1 MGIGEGGGWR
11 HLSPL
16 GSFWGLSPSRS
27 PTLASH
33 PLPNPN
39 SSSPASRALS
49 SITNNNDAYQIAW
62 TYPTSSE
69 PAPALPRGP
78 LPRTR
83 AFGVG
88 GRISGARQAGLGTAL
103 YTPLCIRFAGKAP
116 WGGVAD
122 ASGFFLSVFVRY
134 IYERIALGSGEGRCG
149 PYPSRRRQGLGM
161 SGITFPAPEPRPTRA
176 PPLGSLRPR
185 LSEAGPLPGTPGP
198 ALTLLPT
205 YARLCQSLG
214 GDPAPRARPIGR
226 RLCDVTAC
234 SPNPPPVPSRGCPL
248 PVPLS

>member
-88 GRISGARQAGLGTAL
+88 GRISGARQAGLDTAL

-122 ASGFFLSVFVRY
+122 ASGFFLYLYVIFMNG
-134 IYERIALGSGEGRCG
+134 LHSGQGRG
-149 PYPSRRRQGLGM
+149 AAAPILPADARGLGCPG
-161 SGITFPAPEPRPTRA
+161 SLSPPLNPAPPGLRL
-176 PPLGSLRPR
+176 LGAS
-185 LSEAGPLPGTPGP
+185 GP
-198 ALTLLPT
+198 ASQ
-205 YARLCQSLG
+205 R
-214 GDPAPRARPIGR
+214 
-226 RLCDVTAC
+226 
-234 SPNPPPVPSRGCPL
+234 PVPSLEPQAPPSLCCQLTPVYAKASAATPPQGPAPLAAAFVTSLHAAPPTSRPFPGLPAPCP
-248 PVPLS
+248 S